1 MLRAGSD
8 GACHGLPL
16 DAGLRFLS
24 YEISLERKMH
34 LTKLALGLV
43 ISAAFVTSAMAETT
57 LASTA
62 PTAKQTPKAY
72 CTDLVTQF
80 NATDTHAVA
89 AASLAE
95 AKDHASRGEMLC
107 GTMPK
112 TGVKELWAAFRTI
125 GVEPK

>member
-1 MLRAGSD
+1 
-8 GACHGLPL
+8 
-16 DAGLRFLS
+16 
-24 YEISLERKMH
+24 MH
-34 LTKLALGLV
+34 PSKLALGLLV
-43 ISAAFVTSAMAETT
+43 AAAFATSAIAEEKQATT
-57 LASTA
+57 LASAAT
-62 PTAKQTPKAY
+62 PTKQTAKAY

-80 NATDTHAVA
+80 SALDTHAVA

-112 TGVKELWAAFRTI
+112 TGVKELWVAFRTI

>member
-1 MLRAGSD
+1 
-8 GACHGLPL
+8 
-16 DAGLRFLS
+16 
-24 YEISLERKMH
+24 MH